1 MLDDNMGLQYLAPI
15 ALPYGVGG
23 WGGDGVSY
31 KLEFTK
37 GKIQRKKYLTPT

>member
-15 ALPYGVGG
+15 ALPYGMGS
-23 WGGDGVSY
+23 GGDGGVSY